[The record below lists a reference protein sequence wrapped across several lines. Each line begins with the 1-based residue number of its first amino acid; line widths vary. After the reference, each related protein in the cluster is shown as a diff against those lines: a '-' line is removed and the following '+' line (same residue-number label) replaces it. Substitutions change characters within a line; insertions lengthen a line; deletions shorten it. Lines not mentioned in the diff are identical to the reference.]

1 MQNST
6 LKHDALVR
14 QMMAPPI
21 ATPMASVTL
30 ADNVW
35 NESFAIPDNCVRA
48 EVVFDQKAFCMA
60 GSSGT
65 NPAQDGAPY
74 FPNIRYPIP
83 CGGDNNKIFLKNFAA
98 GVNVTAELT
107 FFCTE

>member
-1 MQNST
+1 
-6 LKHDALVR
+6 
-14 QMMAPPI
+14 
-21 ATPMASVTL
+21 
-30 ADNVW
+30 
-35 NESFAIPDNCVRA
+35 
-48 EVVFDQKAFCMA
+48 MA